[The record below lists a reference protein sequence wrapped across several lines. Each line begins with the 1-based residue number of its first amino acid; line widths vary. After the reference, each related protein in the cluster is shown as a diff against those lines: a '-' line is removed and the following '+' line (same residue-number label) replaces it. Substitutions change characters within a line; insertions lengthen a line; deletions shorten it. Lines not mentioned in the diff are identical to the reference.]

1 MKSQKGSVV
10 IIVLV
15 LVIIGLIGAIGYL
28 VYDRNQNKANTTTQ
42 QTKNVTQTST
52 EQNTKPNYSVRYVY
66 PNQEGEVLTIQSETD
81 LNKLPTDFPA
91 RAKEYLTK
99 SINDAM
105 ADNTADCMNT
115 ITIDQYNDI
124 NVAGGVGAT
133 CGGGAAAV
141 WSIGS
146 DGNWQELYYQDT
158 PVCADIITK
167 KIYSE
172 FIEICFDD
180 KNADGQAA
188 ETEIIPNPNG
198 SSALL

>member
-10 IIVLV
+10 IIALV
-15 LVIIGLIGAIGYL
+15 LVIIGLIGSVGYL
-28 VYDRNQNKANTTTQ
+28 VYEKNQKDTDTSVQ
-42 QTKNVTQTST
+42 QTKNATQTST
-52 EQNTKPNYSVRYVY
+52 EQPSKPNYSVRYIY
-66 PNQEGEVLTIQSETD
+66 PNQEGEALTIQSEAD
-81 LNKLPTDFPA
+81 LNKLPADFPA
-91 RAKEYLTK
+91 GAKEYLTK

-105 ADNTADCMNT
+105 ADNTTDCMNT
-115 ITIDQYNDI
+115 ITVDKYNDI

-146 DGNWQELYYQDT
+146 DGNWTELYYQDT
-158 PVCADIITK
+158 PVCADLITK
-167 KIYSE
+167 KIFNE
-172 FIEICFDD
+172 FIETCFDD

-188 ETEIIPNPNG
+188 ETEFIPNPNG